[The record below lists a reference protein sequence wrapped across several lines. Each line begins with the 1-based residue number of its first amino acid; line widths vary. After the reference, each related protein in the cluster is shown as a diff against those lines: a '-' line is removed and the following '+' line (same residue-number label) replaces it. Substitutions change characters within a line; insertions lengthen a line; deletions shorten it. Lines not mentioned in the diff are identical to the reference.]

1 MTRFPYLG
9 IYRSILTLFVLATA
23 SIGLATA
30 QTNYG
35 SIRGHVADLQ
45 DAAIGSASVTLLNE
59 ETKVVRS
66 TVTNGVGDYLFTAV
80 DPGTYTVT
88 VTAPNF
94 EKLEEKSITVSIG
107 TTETIDAKMHPG
119 QVSQNV
125 EVIGQMEPLIDTAT
139 ASEGQ
144 TFDQQKLQDLPNLG
158 RNPFVFDKLD
168 NNVTPTGDPRFVRAE
183 DQSGTTAVSVAGA
196 PIGGSGPNASNN
208 YVVDGIPVSTS
219 SGGATFIPSLEA
231 IQDAKVQADTY
242 DAEVARSGGG
252 VFNTT
257 LKSGSTTYHGTLY
270 GETRQTPWLANTWQ
284 NNAGGIP
291 RPDGTTYLYAGAV
304 GGPVPFSHK
313 IKYLDKTF
321 FWASEEGYRQAQPY
335 TGSTTSLYVP
345 TAAERNGDFSAYA
358 PANGSTSSCT
368 GTTGAA
374 SNAGASLSVP
384 CFILYDP
391 TTFPRQSFLS
401 EYGSNKIPT
410 AFFNPIGKYIAS
422 QYPTSTNAYNYGTIL
437 GGVSQPF
444 NFIGSNDFKT
454 RSDMYS
460 GKIDHVFTPWWS
472 AAASYVHLA
481 TQEPNGNVEQVFAEN
496 DGVIHRF
503 NDATAWNNVFT
514 VSPTLVLTAGY
525 GFNRYYSDTLQYSS
539 GFNQTTGFGGAGFP
553 TGYVKQLQSNTF
565 PTITL
570 SSVANA
576 AGLGAA
582 TSGPTIQYSKNLVV
596 GVVKSLGK
604 NSLKGG
610 YEFRSMS
617 YFVSSASGAN
627 GSFTFD
633 GMYSDSTGSS
643 SSSTP
648 LSIADLLMGLPG
660 SSGTAATV
668 TINAVG
674 IVMNEHYDAL
684 YAQDDYR
691 FSEKLTA
698 NIGLRYEYELGQR
711 EATNR
716 YNVGFDP
723 NIAYTFPSAAAPS
736 AKGGLAFAGVGGYPV
751 HCCSLTHLK
760 LSPRFG
766 AAYEVKPGTVIR
778 GGWGIFYA
786 GIGDSA
792 YNTGYSQVTNYTNT
806 TTTTALGTAAIGANS
821 WLSNPFPTGLLA
833 PTGNSAAA
841 LSGVGGS
848 VTAQAFGRRF
858 PVVRQYSFDIEHQF
872 PGGIALKV
880 GYVGARAGNWGQAV
894 NVDQLPDATMA
905 TYAAGGANAGTSLAS
920 KIAYAYYSPTIF
932 GYPSTGTIASSTQAR
947 AQTLLPYPQFTGVTL
962 YESNGKTRYNALD
975 IKVQKQLSKGLSVLA
990 TYTWSSN
997 WDNLYGTTS
1006 TLNATT
1012 SGMQDNYNI
1021 NGEYARSVNDMP
1033 NRVTAAVTYLEP
1045 IGRGKQYFGN
1055 MNRWLDYAV
1064 GGWQIN
1070 DEWIDENGSPLAMY
1084 QTDLNSGGTFGATGV
1099 GGTTQRPNLVAGVS
1113 PCLTGRPESR
1123 ATTAHP
1129 YFNLAAFSVALPY
1142 TYGNTPRTLACK
1154 GPGYDNQD
1162 ISLFKDFKI
1171 TEGIKVQF
1179 RAEALNAMN
1188 TAELGT
1194 PNTTIVPASGYTLT
1208 SATATPSSTGT
1219 ITSSLGFGRIIQ
1231 LGGRITF

>member
-9 IYRSILTLFVLATA
+9 VLRCTLTLSFLVTA
-23 SIGLATA
+23 STWLASA

-35 SIRGHVADLQ
+35 AVRGQVTDQ
-45 DAAIGSASVTLLNE
+45 QNAAIASASVSLVNDD
-59 ETKVVRS
+59 TKVTRT
-66 TVTNGVGDYLFTAV
+66 TVTDGVGDYLFAAL

-88 VTAPNF
+88 VKAPNF
-94 EKLEEKSITVSIG
+94 EEFLEKAITVGIG
-107 TTETIDAKMHPG
+107 STQTIDVKLRPG
-119 QVSQNV
+119 RVSQVV
-125 EVIGQMEPLIDTAT
+125 EVVGQAEPLIETAS

-144 TFDQQKLQDLPNLG
+144 NFDLQKLQDLPNLG

-196 PIGGSGPNASNN
+196 PIGGSGPNAANN

-257 LKSGSTTYHGTLY
+257 LKSGSAAYHGTLY

-291 RPDGTTYLYAGAV
+291 RPDGTTYLYAGAF
-304 GGPVPFSHK
+304 GGPVPISNK
-313 IKYLDKTF
+313 IKYLNNSF
-321 FWASEEGYRQAQPY
+321 FWVSEEGYRQAQPY

-345 TAAERNGDFSAYA
+345 TAAERAGDFSAYA
-358 PANGSTSSCT
+358 PSTGSSTSC
-368 GTTGAA
+368 
-374 SNAGASLSVP
+374 AGAQSN
-384 CFILYDP
+384 CYILYDP
-391 TTFPRQSFLS
+391 TTYPRKSFLS
-401 EYGSNKIPT
+401 EYGANKIP
-410 AFFNPIGKYIAS
+410 AALMNPVGKYIVN
-422 QYPTSTNAYNYGTIL
+422 QYPGCTLCSAIYGTS
-437 GGVSQPF
+437 GEPF
-444 NFIGSNDFKT
+444 DFIGSNDFKT

-460 GKIDHVFTPWWS
+460 GKLDHVFTPWWS
-472 AAASYVHLA
+472 ASASYVHLA
-481 TQEPNGNVEQVFAEN
+481 TQEPNGNVEQVFAES

-503 NDATAWNNVFT
+503 NDATAVNNVFT
-514 VSPTLVLTAGY
+514 VSPTMIVTAGY

-539 GFNQTTGFGGAGFP
+539 GFNQTDGFGGAGFP
-553 TGYVKQLQSNTF
+553 SGYVSLLQSNTF

-570 SSVANA
+570 SSVTSA

-582 TSGPTIQYSKNLVV
+582 TSGPTIQYSKNVV
-596 GVVKSLGK
+596 LGIVKTLGK

-617 YFVSSASGAN
+617 YFISSAASAN

-633 GMYSDSTGSS
+633 GMYSDANGSS
-643 SSSTP
+643 SSNTP
-648 LSIADLLMGLPG
+648 LAIADLIMGLPG
-660 SSGTAATV
+660 SSSTAGTV

-674 IVMNEHYDAL
+674 IVMNEQYHAL
-684 YAQDDYR
+684 YVQDDYR
-691 FSEKLTA
+691 LSKKLTF
-698 NIGLRYEYELGQR
+698 NLGLRYEYELGQR
-711 EATNR
+711 EASNR

-723 NIAYTFPSAAAPS
+723 SISYTFPSAAAPT
-736 AKGGLAFAGVGGYPV
+736 AIGGLAFAGVNGYPV
-751 HCCSLTHLK
+751 HCCNLSHLK
-760 LSPRFG
+760 FAPRGG
-766 AAYEVKPGTVIR
+766 AAYEIRPGTVIR
-778 GGWGIFYA
+778 GGWGVFFA
-786 GIGDSA
+786 GIGDSP
-792 YNTGYSQVTNYTNT
+792 YNTGYSQVTNYVNT
-806 TTTTALGTAAIGANS
+806 STTTALAPANTGAGA

-833 PTGNSAAA
+833 PTGNAEKA
-841 LSGVGGS
+841 LSGVGGA

-858 PVVRQYSFDIEHQF
+858 PLVDQYSMDVEHQL
-872 PGGIALKV
+872 PGGFALKV
-880 GYVGARAGNWGQAV
+880 GYVGAHARNWGQAV
-894 NVDQLPDATMA
+894 NIDQLPDSVMA
-905 TYAAGGANAGTSLAS
+905 TYAAGGANAGTSLAT
-920 KIAYAYYSPTIF
+920 KIPYAYYAPTVF
-932 GYPSTGTIASSTQAR
+932 GYPSTGTISGTTQAR
-947 AQTLLPYPQFTGVTL
+947 AQTLLPFPQFTGVTL
-962 YESNGKTRYNALD
+962 YESNGKSYYNALD
-975 IKVQKQLSKGLSVLA
+975 IKVQKRLTRGFSVLA

-1006 TLNATT
+1006 TLDAST
-1012 SGMQDNYNI
+1012 SGMQDNSNI
-1021 NGEYARSVNDMP
+1021 AGEFSRSINDMP
-1033 NRVTAAVTYLEP
+1033 NRVTAGVTYVEP

-1070 DEWIDENGSPLAMY
+1070 DEWIDQNGSPLATY

-1099 GGTTQRPNLVAGVS
+1099 GGTTQRPNLVAGVN
-1113 PCLTGRPESR
+1113 PCNSGRPENR
-1123 ATTAHP
+1123 ATAAHP
-1129 YFNLAAFSVALPY
+1129 YFNLAAFTPALPY
-1142 TYGNTPRTLACK
+1142 TYGDAPRTLACQ

-1162 ISLFKDFKI
+1162 ISLFKDFNVG
-1171 TEGIKVQF
+1171 EGIKIQF
-1179 RAEALNAMN
+1179 RAEALNVMN

-1194 PNTTIVPASGYTLT
+1194 PSTTLVPTSGYTLS
-1208 SATATPSSTGT
+1208 SATFTPSSTGT